1 MEKKF
6 KAESKQLLELMIH
19 SIYSNKEV
27 FLRELVSNASDALD
41 KRHFI
46 SLQDKEY
53 ENSNPYIEIDVNQ
66 EKRIISIFDNGIGM
80 DKEEIESNLG
90 TIAHSGSKEFIKQL
104 EEGNDIDVIGQF
116 GVGFYSSFIVSD
128 NVEVISKKVNEQAYK
143 WSSDGV
149 EAYKIE
155 EDSSNQDGT
164 LIKLYI
170 KEGEDFDK
178 FLDKDELENLIKK
191 YSDFIKYPIIM
202 DKEIKHYD
210 VDEEGNTL
218 YDKYEIK
225 NERTTI
231 NSMKALWKRDKKD
244 ISKEEYDNFY
254 MSKFHDWQAPSRVI
268 HRKAEGALNY
278 EMLLFIPSHKGFNFY
293 SNDYKIQI
301 DLYSKSVFIEGEC
314 EYLIS
319 DAFKFVKGI
328 VDSEDLSLNISREML
343 QKDSNVIKLSNAIEK
358 RVKSELLDMLNKDRE
373 NYEAF
378 YDEFGQQLVYG
389 IYENFGAKKDVLKD
403 LILFKSTK
411 EDKYVSFKEYLE
423 RKPEEQKEILFIT
436 GSSIEQIKKLPV
448 MEKALSDN
456 QEILYFINEV
466 DEFAINVLSEYE
478 GVPFKSITSADY
490 SVDEASKEEIAKTTD
505 DNKDLLE
512 LIKEELSDKVSDVTL
527 TSRLKTSPAALVFE
541 EGISIEMEKTLA
553 QMPDNQGLKATKV
566 LEINPDH
573 ELFKVMSSTYQ
584 DNKDDIKDYAKVLY
598 NQSLLIEGLEIE
610 DPVEYTN
617 LLTKIMINANK

>member
-191 YSDFIKYPIIM
+191 YSDFIK
-202 DKEIKHYD
+202 
-210 VDEEGNTL
+210 
-218 YDKYEIK
+218 
-225 NERTTI
+225 
-231 NSMKALWKRDKKD
+231 
-244 ISKEEYDNFY
+244 
-254 MSKFHDWQAPSRVI
+254 
-268 HRKAEGALNY
+268 
-278 EMLLFIPSHKGFNFY
+278 
-293 SNDYKIQI
+293 
-301 DLYSKSVFIEGEC
+301 
-314 EYLIS
+314 
-319 DAFKFVKGI
+319 
-328 VDSEDLSLNISREML
+328 
-343 QKDSNVIKLSNAIEK
+343 
-358 RVKSELLDMLNKDRE
+358 
-373 NYEAF
+373 
-378 YDEFGQQLVYG
+378 
-389 IYENFGAKKDVLKD
+389 
-403 LILFKSTK
+403 
-411 EDKYVSFKEYLE
+411 
-423 RKPEEQKEILFIT
+423 
-436 GSSIEQIKKLPV
+436 
-448 MEKALSDN
+448 
-456 QEILYFINEV
+456 
-466 DEFAINVLSEYE
+466 
-478 GVPFKSITSADY
+478 
-490 SVDEASKEEIAKTTD
+490 
-505 DNKDLLE
+505 
-512 LIKEELSDKVSDVTL
+512 
-527 TSRLKTSPAALVFE
+527 
-541 EGISIEMEKTLA
+541 
-553 QMPDNQGLKATKV
+553 
-566 LEINPDH
+566 
-573 ELFKVMSSTYQ
+573 
-584 DNKDDIKDYAKVLY
+584 
-598 NQSLLIEGLEIE
+598 
-610 DPVEYTN
+610 
-617 LLTKIMINANK
+617 

>member
-1 MEKKF
+1 
-6 KAESKQLLELMIH
+6 
-19 SIYSNKEV
+19 
-27 FLRELVSNASDALD
+27 
-41 KRHFI
+41 
-46 SLQDKEY
+46 
-53 ENSNPYIEIDVNQ
+53 
-66 EKRIISIFDNGIGM
+66 
-80 DKEEIESNLG
+80 
-90 TIAHSGSKEFIKQL
+90 
-104 EEGNDIDVIGQF
+104 
-116 GVGFYSSFIVSD
+116 
-128 NVEVISKKVNEQAYK
+128 
-143 WSSDGV
+143 
-149 EAYKIE
+149 
-155 EDSSNQDGT
+155 
-164 LIKLYI
+164 
-170 KEGEDFDK
+170 
-178 FLDKDELENLIKK
+178 DKDELENLIKK